1 MNIALLINKLFALC
15 AVTILVNGGR
25 CVVQHYGEIHCHF
38 SGAGATDMRSS
49 PPPSSSFPWLSAA
62 LTESGSR
69 GFPLI
74 TNKEPTE
81 ISWSLKVPKVHAPAP
96 TPLYPPH
103 LPATQRIQVA
113 REPEEK
119 KNVWIVF
126 SICINHQCI
135 VCLFIGLFLRLILF
149 VFGSTFTLNPVSCCF
164 RLEVVKINLPSHR
177 IRRLPPRVPDDSNF
191 LLFSLSSLTWH
202 PVQYRAPVWQ
212 LLLGWKRGSCH
223 LISSNRLLFSD
234 TWVNLCTY
242 SVYRDSLRLLSISCS
257 KQKSVHLD

>member
-1 MNIALLINKLFALC
+1 M
-15 AVTILVNGGR
+15 
-25 CVVQHYGEIHCHF
+25 
-38 SGAGATDMRSS
+38 
-49 PPPSSSFPWLSAA
+49 PPPPPRYLH
-62 LTESGSR
+62 
-69 GFPLI
+69 P
-74 TNKEPTE
+74 
-81 ISWSLKVPKVHAPAP
+81 ISL
-96 TPLYPPH
+96 PH
-103 LPATQRIQVA
+103 SVSKLLANQK
-113 REPEEK
+113 K